1 MKILAVIGAA
11 LHTIVSLFIV
21 VTAPLLFEGNT
32 SYTVAVILFQLLAA
46 TISITAIIL
55 IGMRQWTPLL
65 WLLGFSTVYSIMDVG
80 WRIGSGFDPSIVL
93 VLVLLYMWQVFG
105 IITAVHGRARR
116 TVHSFRS
123 S

>member
-65 WLLGFSTVYSIMDVG
+65 WLLGFSTV
-80 WRIGSGFDPSIVL
+80 GSGFDPSIVL

>member
-116 TVHSFRS
+116 TVRS